1 MKRILIPLI
10 LLLGINSFYS
20 QEVISSA
27 GRIFSSNGINLSWS
41 IGEVITTTVDDG
53 TTTLTQGYQQ
63 ANLTISTIEEDITN
77 LYSIYPNP
85 TKNNFTIESGNQSSN
100 TLTGMLYNMEGKLLK
115 KIIISDIITVV
126 YLDEIPQGI
135 YLLKISENNQTNTYR
150 IIKN

>member
-1 MKRILIPLI
+1 MKRILIPLT

-41 IGEVITTTVDDG
+41 IGEVITATVDDG